1 MRRILLTVLACCLAA
16 AGVVSATAVA
26 GRSST
31 SPPPTRAEVRAK
43 HDAKRTARQ
52 DRIARRL
59 GKTGDQLR
67 AARAAALADV
77 LAQQVQ
83 AGRLTAAQRDA
94 ILACRKAP
102 LTCDRSNLPARPRA
116 ALRGLRRAFVHG
128 RRRAPRRRGQGAAGR
143 SARRARRTAGTA
155 GIATSGRT

>member
-1 MRRILLTVLACCLAA
+1 MRRILLTVLACCLAV

-94 ILACRKAP
+94 ILACRNAP

-116 ALRGLRRAFVHG
+116 ALRGLRKAFVAAVAAHLG
-128 RRRAPRRRGQGAAGR
+128 VDVKALRAAQRAERGGHRGHRRHRHQR
-143 SARRARRTAGTA
+143 
-155 GIATSGRT
+155 

>member
-1 MRRILLTVLACCLAA
+1 MRRTLLTVLACCLAA

-26 GRSST
+26 GKSS
-31 SPPPTRAEVRAK
+31 SNPPSTRAEVRAK
-43 HDAKRTARQ
+43 HEAKRTARE
-52 DRIARRL
+52 DRIAARL

-67 AARAAALADV
+67 AAKAAALADV

-102 LTCDRSNLPARPRA
+102 PTCDRSNLPARPRA
-116 ALRGLRRAFVHG
+116 ALRGARKAFIQAVASHLG
-128 RRRAPRRRGQGAAGR
+128 VEVKALR
-143 SARRARRTAGTA
+143 SAQRAERSGHRAHRRHR
-155 GIATSGRT
+155 

>member
-1 MRRILLTVLACCLAA
+1 MRRSLLTVLACCLAA

-26 GRSST
+26 GKSST
-31 SPPPTRAEVRAK
+31 TPPPTRAEVRAK

-52 DRIARRL
+52 DRIAQRL

-83 AGRLTAAQRDA
+83 AGRLTAAQRAA
-94 ILACRKAP
+94 ILACRQAP

-116 ALRGLRRAFVHG
+116 ALRGLRRAFVQAVAAHLG
-128 RRRAPRRRGQGAAGR
+128 VEVKALRAAQRAERGGHRRHHHHR
-143 SARRARRTAGTA
+143 
-155 GIATSGRT
+155 

>member
-1 MRRILLTVLACCLAA
+1 MRRTLLTVLACCLAA

-26 GRSST
+26 GKSSST
-31 SPPPTRAEVRAK
+31 PPPTRAEVRAK
-43 HDAKRTARQ
+43 HEAKRTARQ
-52 DRIARRL
+52 DRIAQRL

-116 ALRGLRRAFVHG
+116 ALRGLRRAFVQAVAAHLG
-128 RRRAPRRRGQGAAGR
+128 VEVKALRAAQRAERRGHRGHHR
-143 SARRARRTAGTA
+143 L
-155 GIATSGRT
+155 ATSP

>member
-1 MRRILLTVLACCLAA
+1 MRRTLLTVLACCLAA
-16 AGVVSATAVA
+16 AGVVSASALA
-26 GRSST
+26 GKSSS
-31 SPPPTRAEVRAK
+31 SPPPTRADVRAK
-43 HDAKRTARQ
+43 HEAKRTARE

-77 LAQQVQ
+77 LGQRVQ

-102 LTCDRSNLPARPRA
+102 LTCDRSSLPARPRA
-116 ALRGLRRAFVHG
+116 ALRGMRKAFVQAVAAHLG
-128 RRRAPRRRGQGAAGR
+128 VEVKALRAAQRAERGGQRAHRRHRHHR
-143 SARRARRTAGTA
+143 
-155 GIATSGRT
+155 